1 MEDLDKPLA
10 DLWWKTSVV
19 SVWLLA
25 HHHIIEMIALYW
37 GFYMRIQNYWR
48 YPGCGPHAAAY
59 LGDGLVAA
67 PSKYGNR
74 ITFWNVSDIERPEL
88 VADLPD
94 RPDCQS
100 VAFCNGYLMVGS
112 DRGIESMRF
121 SKADLVPVDCS
132 AFAPEVNDFE
142 VAADTVLAVSKR
154 NVIKVVRVED
164 DGRLIEIGVREGVLP
179 RCHGA
184 SREGLLVGV
193 TGCRG
198 DGKVETPL
206 GLFPDAVDDQGRFTD
221 PSSWTLANGGE
232 PSRWYMNIS
241 NRIILYRKRAYV
253 ATGISRIQDPTRR
266 EWLLDPSVT
275 VLNVEHPD
283 APEFLGN
290 YPCTGSTTCTGL
302 YLDRDRECLIV
313 GSGNIVRRFDIDGDL
328 LHETDSLAFPYG
340 DFGDGYPRVPTIHD
354 VCKTD
359 LICDGLPVFFAGAQ
373 ATDDLY
379 LFTV

>member
-1 MEDLDKPLA
+1 MRRSRF
-10 DLWWKTSVV
+10 TGG
-19 SVWLLA
+19 
-25 HHHIIEMIALYW
+25 H
-37 GFYMRIQNYWR
+37 MRIQNYWR
-48 YPGCGPHAAAY
+48 YPGCGPHAAVY

-74 ITFWNVSDIERPEL
+74 VTFWNVSDIERPEL

-121 SKADLVPVDCS
+121 SKADLVPIDCS

-164 DGRLIEIGVREGVLP
+164 DGQLTEIGVREDVLA

-184 SREGLLVGV
+184 SHEGSLVGV
-193 TGCRG
+193 IGFRG

-206 GLFPDAVDDQGRFTD
+206 GLFPDAVDEDGRFTD
-221 PSSWTLANGGE
+221 PGGWTLANGSE
-232 PSRWYMNIS
+232 PWRWYMNIS

-253 ATGISRIQDPTRR
+253 ATGISRIQDPRR

-275 VLNVEHPD
+275 VFNVAHPD

-290 YPCTGSTTCTGL
+290 YPCTGSATCTGL

-328 LHETDSLAFPYG
+328 LHETDRLAFPYG
-340 DFGDGYPRVPTIHD
+340 DFGDGYPRAPTIHD